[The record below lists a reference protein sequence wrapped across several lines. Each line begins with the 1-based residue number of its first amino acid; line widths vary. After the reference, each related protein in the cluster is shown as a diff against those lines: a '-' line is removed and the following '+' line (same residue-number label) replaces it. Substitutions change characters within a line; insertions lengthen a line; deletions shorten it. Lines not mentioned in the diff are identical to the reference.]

1 MKKTL
6 IRILGVL
13 IVLLIIGAIWFKYN
27 WYKMPGILASINNP
41 TGENREIVWTD
52 GPVTRTSDKP
62 NVIVILV
69 DDLGFNEVST
79 YGGGM
84 ANGEVKTPNIDQLAA
99 DGVLCTN
106 GYSATAVC
114 SPSRAALLTGRF
126 PTRAGYEFTP
136 TAKGMGRLL
145 AKMAEDNE
153 VPPIYNAEIDNQL
166 IPCLLYT
173 SPSPRDRG

>member
-1 MKKTL
+1 MSKRKKILFSTL
-6 IRILGVL
+6 GIIALLVL
-13 IVLLIIGAIWFKYN
+13 VGGIWFKYN
-27 WYKMPGILASINNP
+27 WYKMPGIIASFKSPVSKNQPIEWQEGP
-41 TGENREIVWTD
+41 T
-52 GPVTRTSDKP
+52 TRTSNKP

-84 ANGEVKTPNIDQLAA
+84 GNGKVKTPNIDQLAA

-106 GYSATAVC
+106 GYSATAIC

-136 TAKGMGRLL
+136 TAKGFGKLI
-145 AKMAEDNE
+145 AKMSAYQE

-166 IPCLLYT
+166 PPVEEVILL
-173 SPSPRDRG
+173 